1 MSASKKLK
9 LQRAAM
15 KAYSG
20 GDYHSPGMKQSDV
33 EERGDLDGDSL
44 ALFVWREVGEAN
56 GDRDES
62 IRMLA
67 TAQQELQEVIDAL

>member
-20 GDYHSPGMKQSDV
+20 GDHV
-33 EERGDLDGDSL
+33 EERGDLDGDSPVRL
-44 ALFVWREVGEAN
+44 A
-56 GDRDES
+56 
-62 IRMLA
+62 
-67 TAQQELQEVIDAL
+67 